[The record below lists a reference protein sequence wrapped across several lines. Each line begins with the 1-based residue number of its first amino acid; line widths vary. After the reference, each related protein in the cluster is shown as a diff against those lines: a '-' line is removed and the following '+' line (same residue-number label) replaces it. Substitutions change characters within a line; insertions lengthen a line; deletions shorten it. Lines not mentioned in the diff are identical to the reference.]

1 METKNKKIVK
11 RIVITVIINGFIVG
25 CNSIDKEYI
34 ESNLWQYEKGFQ
46 IGKGDF
52 VEFQKLG
59 IYTISNDTIFI
70 RNQPIVI
77 VTKLDKKTNEMTI
90 RSIETKA
97 VGIYVNTDEFR
108 K

>member
-1 METKNKKIVK
+1 MK
-11 RIVITVIINGFIVG
+11 RSIISIIFIYFIVG
-25 CNSIDKEYI
+25 CNSIDKKYI

-59 IYTISNDTIFI
+59 LYKISSDTIFKN
-70 RNQPIVI
+70 NQPSAIVI
-77 VTKLDKKTNEMTI
+77 KLDKKSNEMII
-90 RSIETKA
+90 RSIETKEEG
-97 VGIYVNTDEFR
+97 VYVNTDEYR